1 MSQKNHES
9 PSDLFLPIRPERVS
23 EKVAAQL
30 KKVISD
36 GVFRVGDRRTSE
48 RELAER
54 MGVSRPSVR
63 EALQQLEMQGIL
75 ETVRGGGSIVKN
87 LTEQQ
92 IRAPMEV
99 FLDDD
104 PQLILEVTEV
114 RAFMETWA
122 ARQAALHRTEQELK
136 LMQSF
141 LEAMEHD
148 LEKGRIEYEVDFKF
162 HSAIAAATHNTFF
175 VHLID
180 SLHQLVSYSIKV
192 HREQVFVGRKDQETI
207 FAHHLRVFK
216 AIKEQDPAA
225 AEAAMSEHLR
235 FVVNEFKRWAQDR

>member
-9 PSDLFLPIRPERVS
+9 HSHLFLPIRPERVS
-23 EKVAAQL
+23 EKVAGQL

-36 GVFRVGDRRTSE
+36 GVFRVGDRLPSE

-92 IRAPMEV
+92 IRSPMEV
-99 FLDDD
+99 FLGDD
-104 PQLILEVTEV
+104 PQMVLEVTEV

-122 ARQAALHRTEQELK
+122 AKQAALHRTEDELK
-136 LMQSF
+136 RIQAL
-141 LEAMEHD
+141 LEEMERD
-148 LEKGRIEYEVDFKF
+148 LEKGRIRYEIDFKF
-162 HSAIAAATHNTFF
+162 HSEIAAATHNTFF

-180 SLHQLVSYSIKV
+180 NLHQLVSYSIKV
-192 HREQVFVGRKDQETI
+192 HREQVFTARQDQETI
-207 FAHHLRVFK
+207 FRHHLRVFK
-216 AIKEQDPAA
+216 AIKDRNSAE
-225 AEAAMSEHLR
+225 AEAAMGDHLR
-235 FVVNEFKRWAQDR
+235 FVVEEFKRWAQAR